1 MHVELIEY
9 WIRTAVLL
17 ITPIAPHFAEHV
29 WSNVLL
35 EPKSVQLASWPTPAQ
50 PVDRTILEA
59 GSYMRTITKE
69 IRDSELSMLKKVSK
83 SKQAPFDPKKPKS
96 VRIYVALSFP
106 EWQDRCVAIVKDS
119 YDAEKDKVDDQK
131 VRELLTAQGMM
142 KDKRAMPFVQAFKVR
157 KYNFFLI

>member
-59 GSYMRTITKE
+59 GTYMRTITKE
-69 IRDSELSMLKKVSK
+69 TTRFVSMYRKSRGIHLDEKIRTHD
-83 SKQAPFDPKKPKS
+83 
-96 VRIYVALSFP
+96 
-106 EWQDRCVAIVKDS
+106 
-119 YDAEKDKVDDQK
+119 
-131 VRELLTAQGMM
+131 
-142 KDKRAMPFVQAFKVR
+142 
-157 KYNFFLI
+157 